1 MEDKT
6 MLYSKPQ
13 IVLLENALKAVK
25 GTTKLGAVPD
35 AVAPHNRPSISAYEA
50 DE

>member
-1 MEDKT
+1 

-13 IVLLENALKAVK
+13 IVVLENALKAVK

-35 AVAPHNRPSISAYEA
+35 AVPPTHRPSISAYEA